1 LEQVQALGAISMCA
15 NPDALPYSSAK
26 GDPPGF
32 QVEIGRA
39 IAERLGLKLN
49 VDWIVPR
56 RRAAV
61 VNCDMLLDSIND
73 PAAYEGRLLLSTP
86 YQRTG
91 IALGLRARDANG
103 VNGLGDLR
111 KGQKVGVMIGSVSS
125 VLIGKRGLSTSPY
138 AFQTDMLED
147 LLKGELFGA
156 ALSPA
161 IIEYYNREHPDAA
174 LRVVPLF
181 DQESELAWTM
191 SVGLRKSDR
200 ALLDAVNGALD
211 KLLAD

>member
-125 VLIGKRGLSTSPY
+125 VLIG
-138 AFQTDMLED
+138 
-147 LLKGELFGA
+147 
-156 ALSPA
+156 
-161 IIEYYNREHPDAA
+161 NREHPDAA